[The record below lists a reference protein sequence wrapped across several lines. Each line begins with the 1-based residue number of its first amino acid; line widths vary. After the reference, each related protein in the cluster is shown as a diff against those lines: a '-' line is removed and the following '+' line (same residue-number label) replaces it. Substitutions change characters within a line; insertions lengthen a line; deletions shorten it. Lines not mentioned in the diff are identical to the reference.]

1 MSLRPSRTQKK
12 RFILPFVTVSTNK
25 FTDFTKNMETA
36 AVLYLAE
43 SNRKKG
49 ESQLLKKT
57 DEKLV
62 FVAQTCYP
70 IWLVP
75 YGTSALIFDGLG
87 NYSHLISCSVTPDAE
102 IFNRDIQ
109 KNQNTTEAYTATLS
123 RNIDYFTNF
132 QNVEETRIEG
142 LIATP
147 DLKEALR
154 NYLPLMK
161 EIRNSSTP
169 QVMLKPTIR
178 SREIQDS
185 IRQLTTLKNK
195 IKTDIKNLDKGMKL
209 LNIATA
215 RRVKAI
221 KDEIKK
227 ARETHHKRVK
237 RAKLTSM
244 RRIQQIQSQYNRKI
258 MRASKKF
265 QKRLLQLRKNQV
277 KLRKALK
284 NLKKEA
290 KRCETRLK
298 YSRRHNRKRSE
309 HQWNLKLKRLNTKLS
324 TFHHHIQVNTRRIR
338 DSENAQKLELARQR
352 IQCLAR
358 IASAN
363 KKFRDLEGS
372 EQAEIIMKRQE
383 IATLEHVSRYITKAM
398 QETIQKKRLFNAQ
411 FDEIALPRGR
421 NSYRLVYIPFYL
433 LRYEKGERK
442 RYDLYPPSI
451 AGDIGLLTKMKGSI
465 GAAKVKA
472 MLQPRSEAISKFFN
486 QIPAL
491 LEKKP
496 MLEKSLTEEGIRNS
510 ILLQNNMRTS
520 VRKGLEELKDR
531 NWISKNELQKISKI
545 LYMYSSSM
553 DRRTKTMVIT
563 ENDYLN
569 CIPA

>member
-1 MSLRPSRTQKK
+1 MPLRPSRKQKK
-12 RFILPFVTVSTNK
+12 RFILPFVIVNTNK

-62 FVAQTCYP
+62 FVAQTRYP

-75 YGTSALIFDGLG
+75 YGTATLIFDGLG
-87 NYSHLISCSVTPDAE
+87 NCSHLISYSVTPDAE

-109 KNQNTTEAYTATLS
+109 KNQSTTEAYTATLS

-161 EIRNSSTP
+161 AIKKPSTT
-169 QVMLKPTIR
+169 QVILKPAI
-178 SREIQDS
+178 SNREIQDS

-195 IKTDIKNLDKGMKL
+195 IKTDIKNIDKGMKL
-209 LNIATA
+209 LNTATA

-244 RRIQQIQSQYNRKI
+244 RKIQQIQSQYNRKI

-265 QKRLLQLRKNQV
+265 QKKLLLLHKNQV
-277 KLRKALK
+277 KLRKAMK

-298 YSRRHNRKRSE
+298 YSRRYSRKRSE
-309 HQWNLKLKRLNTKLS
+309 QRWNLKLKRLNKKLS
-324 TFHHHIQVNTRRIR
+324 TLRHQIQVNTKRIR

-352 IQCLAR
+352 IKCCAR
-358 IASAN
+358 IASAS

-398 QETIQKKRLFNAQ
+398 QETVQKKRLFNAQ
-411 FDEIALPRGR
+411 FDEIALPRVR

>member
-12 RFILPFVTVSTNK
+12 RFILPFVTVNTNK

-62 FVAQTCYP
+62 FVAKTCYP

-87 NYSHLISCSVTPDAE
+87 NCSHLISCSVTPDAE

-161 EIRNSSTP
+161 EIRKSSTP
-169 QVMLKPTIR
+169 QVILKPTIS
-178 SREIQDS
+178 SREVQDS

-324 TFHHHIQVNTRRIR
+324 TFHHHIQVNTKRIR

-352 IQCLAR
+352 IQCCVR
-358 IASAN
+358 IASAS

-433 LRYEKGERK
+433 LRYEKRERK

-510 ILLQNNMRTS
+510 ILLQNSMRTS

-553 DRRTKTMVIT
+553 DRRTKTMVIW

>member
-1 MSLRPSRTQKK
+1 MPRQTSRTPKK
-12 RFILPFVTVSTNK
+12 RFMLPFATVNTSK

-49 ESQLLKKT
+49 ESQFLKKT

-62 FVAQTCYP
+62 FVTQACYP

-75 YGTSALIFDGLG
+75 YDTATLIFDGLG
-87 NYSHLISCSVTPDAE
+87 NCSHILSYSVTPDTE

-123 RNIDYFTNF
+123 RNIDYFSNF

-161 EIRNSSTP
+161 EIKKSSTP
-169 QVMLKPTIR
+169 QVLLQPTIS

-185 IRQLTTLKNK
+185 IKQLTTLKNK
-195 IKTDIKNLDKGMKL
+195 IKTDIKNIDKGMRL
-209 LNIATA
+209 LNTATA

-227 ARETHHKRVK
+227 TRKTHHKNVK

-244 RRIQQIQSQYNRKI
+244 RRIQQIQSQYNQKI

-265 QKRLLQLRKNQV
+265 QKKLMQLHKNQV
-277 KLRKALK
+277 KLRKNLK
-284 NLKKEA
+284 NLKKET
-290 KRCETRLK
+290 KRCKTRLQ
-298 YSRRHNRKRSE
+298 YSKRHNRERSE
-309 HQWNLKLKRLNTKLS
+309 HQWTLKLKRLSKKLS
-324 TFHHHIQVNTRRIR
+324 TLRHQIQVNAKRIR
-338 DSENAQKLELARQR
+338 DSENTQKLELARQR
-352 IQCLAR
+352 IKCCKR
-358 IASAN
+358 IASAS

-372 EQAEIIMKRQE
+372 ERAEIIMKRQE

-398 QETIQKKRLFNAQ
+398 QQTIQKKRLFNAQ
-411 FDEIALPRGR
+411 FDEITLPRGR
-421 NSYRLVYIPFYL
+421 QSCRLVYIPFYL

-442 RYDLYPPSI
+442 RYNLYPPSV

-472 MLQPRSEAISKFFN
+472 MLQPRSETIVKFFD

-510 ILLQNNMRTS
+510 ILLQKNMRTS

-553 DRRTKTMVIT
+553 NRQTKTMVIT
-563 ENDYLN
+563 ENDYLR
-569 CIPA
+569 CMPA

>member
-1 MSLRPSRTQKK
+1 M
-12 RFILPFVTVSTNK
+12 LPFATVNTSK

-49 ESQLLKKT
+49 ESQFLKKT

-62 FVAQTCYP
+62 FVAQACYP

-75 YGTSALIFDGLG
+75 YDTATLIFDGLG
-87 NYSHLISCSVTPDAE
+87 NCSHILSYSVTPDTE

-123 RNIDYFTNF
+123 RNIDYFSNF

-161 EIRNSSTP
+161 EIKKSSTP
-169 QVMLKPTIR
+169 QVLLQPTINR
-178 SREIQDS
+178 HEIQDS
-185 IRQLTTLKNK
+185 IKQLTTLKNK
-195 IKTDIKNLDKGMKL
+195 IKSDIKNIDKGMRL
-209 LNIATA
+209 LNTATT

-221 KDEIKK
+221 KDEIKNTRK
-227 ARETHHKRVK
+227 MHHKNVK

-244 RRIQQIQSQYNRKI
+244 RRIQQIQSQYNQKI

-265 QKRLLQLRKNQV
+265 QKKLIQLHKNQV
-277 KLRKALK
+277 KLRKNLK
-284 NLKKEA
+284 NLKKET
-290 KRCETRLK
+290 KRCKTRLQ
-298 YSRRHNRKRSE
+298 YSKRHNRARSE
-309 HQWNLKLKRLNTKLS
+309 HQWTLKLKRLSKKLS
-324 TFHHHIQVNTRRIR
+324 TLRHQIQVNAKRIR
-338 DSENAQKLELARQR
+338 DSENTQKLELAKQR
-352 IQCLAR
+352 IKCCKR
-358 IASAN
+358 IASAS

-398 QETIQKKRLFNAQ
+398 QQTIQKKRLFNAQ
-411 FDEIALPRGR
+411 FDEITLARGR
-421 NSYRLVYIPFYL
+421 KSCRLVYIPFYL

-442 RYDLYPPSI
+442 RYDLYPPSV
-451 AGDIGLLTKMKGSI
+451 AGDIGLLTKMTGSI

-472 MLQPRSEAISKFFN
+472 MLQPRSETIAKFFD

-510 ILLQNNMRTS
+510 ILLQKNMRTS

-553 DRRTKTMVIT
+553 NRQTKTMVIT
-563 ENDYLN
+563 ENDYLR
-569 CIPA
+569 CMPA

>member
-1 MSLRPSRTQKK
+1 MPLRPSRTQKK
-12 RFILPFVTVSTNK
+12 QFMLPFVTINTNK

-36 AVLYLAE
+36 AILYLAE

-75 YGTSALIFDGLG
+75 YGTATLIFDGLG
-87 NYSHLISCSVTPDAE
+87 NCSHLISYSVTPDAE

-132 QNVEETRIEG
+132 HNVEETRIEG

-161 EIRNSSTP
+161 EIRKSSTP
-169 QVMLKPTIR
+169 QVILKPRIG

-244 RRIQQIQSQYNRKI
+244 SRIQQIQSQYNRKI

-352 IQCLAR
+352 IQCCAR
-358 IASAN
+358 LASAS

-398 QETIQKKRLFNAQ
+398 QETVQKKRLFNAQ

-433 LRYEKGERK
+433 LRYEKRERK

-510 ILLQNNMRTS
+510 VLLQNNMRTS

-531 NWISKNELQKISKI
+531 NWISKNELLKISKI

-563 ENDYLN
+563 ENDYLS